1 MLMLNFTEKQKKYA
15 KYCEQFK
22 TVNDL
27 SHSLKKI
34 QRSIDE
40 IIPMMKVKNLNSY
53 FLPNLY
59 YKMYFL

>member
-1 MLMLNFTEKQKKYA
+1 MLNFIEKQKKYA

-22 TVNDL
+22 AIHDL

-40 IIPMMKVKNLNSY
+40 ILPMMKVIK
-53 FLPNLY
+53 
-59 YKMYFL
+59 K

>member
-22 TVNDL
+22 TIHDIA
-27 SHSLKKI
+27 HSVKKI

-40 IIPMMKVKNLNSY
+40 IVPMMKVNKFFLILNN
-53 FLPNLY
+53 FHEN
-59 YKMYFL
+59 

>member
-40 IIPMMKVKNLNSY
+40 IIPMMRVKNLH
-53 FLPNLY
+53 L
-59 YKMYFL
+59 